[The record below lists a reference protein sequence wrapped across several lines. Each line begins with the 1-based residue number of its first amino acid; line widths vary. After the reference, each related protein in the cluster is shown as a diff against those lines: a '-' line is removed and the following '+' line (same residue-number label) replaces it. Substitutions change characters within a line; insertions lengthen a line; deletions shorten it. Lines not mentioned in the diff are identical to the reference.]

1 MSIIYGT
8 RRSVGSKVSPEELL
22 TLASATQRYAP
33 DGTFLHASGNIGV
46 GIQHCHTHA
55 RSQLESQPLID
66 ACGNILTLDGR
77 LDNHADL
84 RRTLDID
91 NPEVP
96 DSFLVLAAFERW
108 GEQCFS
114 RMVGDWALAL
124 WSEHD
129 QTLYL
134 ARDHAGTRTLYF
146 ENTAAGILWSTHLET
161 FFSEGRQHQ
170 LDERYLA
177 CYLCSQPIRE
187 MTPYKGIDSVPPS
200 HYVIFRGNSVLTKL
214 HWDWVPRREIEYSN
228 EKEYEDHFF
237 ALFQQSVE
245 RRTGTGSPV
254 LAQLSGGMDST
265 SIVCMSDYIRRSD
278 GRDDDLLD
286 TVSFYDDEEP
296 TWDERPYF
304 TIVEGYRGKA
314 SIHIA
319 TSAARLDLKP
329 PLSPHFAYLFPGAD
343 STTLEREWSFES
355 AVGAGK
361 YRAIL
366 SGLGGDE
373 LLGGVP
379 DPLPE
384 LSDYLLKV
392 QFRQLFTRVLAWAL
406 TTRRPVFGLLWD
418 VVRFSLDLL
427 RTRPGGCERNR
438 PPWIERSV
446 LDVCKRVDQR
456 DPIRH
461 RTHRMASPS
470 ALHKG
475 MTWWAILETLP
486 HLRPHAQTRYEYRYP
501 YLDRDLVDFL
511 VSIPREQLARPGR
524 RRSLMRRALSE
535 IIPIQI
541 LERRRKAHIVC
552 GPIRAVRS
560 GRPLIERMF
569 HSSMQEALGLIDSE
583 RLLNALDR
591 MIKGDKPQWHPG
603 MRRAIDIE
611 LWLESLKSRGQPVVP
626 S

>member
-33 DGTFLHASGNIGV
+33 DGTFLHASDNIGL
-46 GIQHCHTHA
+46 GIQHYHTHA

-66 ACGNILTLDGR
+66 ARGNILTLDGR

-91 NPEVP
+91 NPDVP

-114 RMVGDWALAL
+114 HIVGDWALAL

-200 HYVIFRGNSVLTKL
+200 HYLIFRGNSVLTKP
-214 HWDWVPRREIEYSN
+214 HWDWVPRKEIVYN
-228 EKEYEDHFF
+228 NDKEYEDHFF
-237 ALFQQSVE
+237 ALFKGSVA
-245 RRTGTGSPV
+245 RRTGTDSPV
-254 LAQLSGGMDST
+254 LAHLSGGMDST
-265 SIVCMSDYIRRSD
+265 SIVCMSDYICRSG
-278 GRDDDLLD
+278 GRGDDLLD
-286 TVSFYDDEEP
+286 TVSFYDDAEP

-304 TIVEGYRGKA
+304 TIVESYRGKA
-314 SIHIA
+314 GIHIA

-329 PLSPHFAYLFPGAD
+329 PLSPHVAYLFPGAD
-343 STTLEREWSFES
+343 NTTLERELSFES
-355 AVGAGK
+355 AVGTGK

-392 QFRQLFTRVLAWAL
+392 QLRQLFARVLAWAL
-406 TTRRPVFGLLWD
+406 PTRRPALGLLWD
-418 VVRFSLDLL
+418 VVQFSFNLL
-427 RTRPGGCERNR
+427 LPQQEGGERNS

-446 LDVCKRVDQR
+446 LDVCRRVDQR

-486 HLRPHAQTRYEYRYP
+486 HLRPHEQTRYEYRYP

-511 VSIPREQLARPGR
+511 VSIPCEQLARPGR

-535 IIPIQI
+535 IVPIQI

-591 MIKGDKPQWHPG
+591 MMKGEEAQWHPG